1 MDDVNEAEEV
11 FILVLEIDNED
22 IDFAFDEEGGVLVYT
37 ILDNNREPCD
47 IYFLKYYVLSLYSD
61 CSKLCCAEYSTTLQ

>member
-37 ILDNNREPCD
+37 ILDNNREPIIRD
-47 IYFLKYYVLSLYSD
+47 IYFF
-61 CSKLCCAEYSTTLQ
+61 

>member
-1 MDDVNEAEEV
+1 MNEAEEV

-37 ILDNNREPCD
+37 ILDDNREP
-47 IYFLKYYVLSLYSD
+47 IIREINFFKYYVLSLYSD
-61 CSKLCCAEYSTTLQ
+61 FSKLCYAEYSTTLH